1 MSRVDLN
8 FDAQSISTESRNMYD
23 IDVKVGGAILEEVI
37 YSAGEQAVMDT
48 LGIDKLIEYL
58 EHHGYTV
65 EVNNEI

>member
-23 IDVKVGGAILEEVI
+23 IDIKVVGAVLEEVI
-37 YSAGEQAVMDT
+37 DSAGEQAVMDT

-58 EHHGYTV
+58 DYHGYTV
-65 EVNNEI
+65 EENSE

>member
-8 FDAQSISTESRNMYD
+8 FDAQSISTESSNMYD
-23 IDVKVGGAILEEVI
+23 IDVKVEGAILEEVI

-58 EHHGYTV
+58 DYHGYTV
-65 EVNNEI
+65 EENSE

>member
-23 IDVKVGGAILEEVI
+23 IDIKVVGAVLEEVV

-58 EHHGYTV
+58 ENHGYTV
-65 EVNNEI
+65 EENNE

>member
-1 MSRVDLN
+1 MSIVDLN
-8 FDAQSISTESRNMYD
+8 FDAKSISTESRNMYD
-23 IDVKVGGAILEEVI
+23 INVKVEGAVLEEVV

-65 EVNNEI
+65 EENSE